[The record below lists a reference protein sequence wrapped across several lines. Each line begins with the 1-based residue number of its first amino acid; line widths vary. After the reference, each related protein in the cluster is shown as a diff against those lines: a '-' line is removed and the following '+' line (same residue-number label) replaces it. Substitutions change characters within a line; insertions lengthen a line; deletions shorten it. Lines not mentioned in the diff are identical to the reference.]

1 MALQRSTVQTP
12 LPKKP
17 ELLVNQKRMFW
28 VESVILPGAFSWD
41 LLCDA
46 GWVQWW
52 SRKERPQSELSQ
64 GTLQGCSGS
73 CSSASVSLEAQAI
86 PREHVWEAN
95 WVPPQTSPLHPRHCP
110 TYHIFTL
117 GHSLSRYTVWNSELW
132 NRMTEMKRAEILPW
146 WRYSLRE
153 VGCGKCM
160 PVIMTWCG
168 KRGVAKQCG

>member
-95 WVPPQTSPLHPRHCP
+95 WVPPQTSPYTPVTAPP
-110 TYHIFTL
+110 TIF
-117 GHSLSRYTVWNSELW
+117 SLSDIDWAGTPCGTVSFETGWQRWRGQKSCLDDDTVWGRWDVEN
-132 NRMTEMKRAEILPW
+132 A
-146 WRYSLRE
+146 
-153 VGCGKCM
+153 C
-160 PVIMTWCG
+160 
-168 KRGVAKQCG
+168 Q